1 VPNNA
6 PTAAVIP
13 MASAPQNTTRVAPI
27 NVRAP
32 PARAARAPSNPRN
45 AREELATMG
54 TSLAGGV
61 RTTITSGKDA
71 PIAKVA
77 ADVSAACTGRAVKAA
92 ETPSSSHGGP
102 KPADALSTMSLAMSC
117 AHHNR
122 CRCAQGHDVSLRTYL
137 LVRNQAIETM
147 KPS

>member
-1 VPNNA
+1 
-6 PTAAVIP
+6 
-13 MASAPQNTTRVAPI
+13 
-27 NVRAP
+27 
-32 PARAARAPSNPRN
+32 
-45 AREELATMG
+45 MG

-102 KPADALSTMSLAMSC
+102 KPADALSSMSLAMSC